1 MEKVEVVSK
10 AVKGSA
16 TERSRSGDIMSPIAR
31 TTKRFLDVVASIVG
45 LAVFSPVLLVIY
57 IAIKCEDHGK
67 AIFSQERV
75 GYHGEIFTLYKFR
88 SMITLAANPPCVRKG
103 INGLPM
109 WVVFCVNITWM
120 NCHNCGTYSK
130 ER

>member
-45 LAVFSPVLLVIY
+45 IGRFLPGTSG
-57 IAIKCEDHGK
+57 D
-67 AIFSQERV
+67 
-75 GYHGEIFTLYKFR
+75 LYR
-88 SMITLAANPPCVRKG
+88 
-103 INGLPM
+103 
-109 WVVFCVNITWM
+109 
-120 NCHNCGTYSK
+120 H
-130 ER
+130 

>member
-57 IAIKCEDHGK
+57 IAIKCEDHERP
-67 AIFSQERV
+67 FSARNV
-75 GYHGEIFTLYKFR
+75 WGI
-88 SMITLAANPPCVRKG
+88 MVRF
-103 INGLPM
+103 LRCTSSVP
-109 WVVFCVNITWM
+109 
-120 NCHNCGTYSK
+120 
-130 ER
+130 

>member
-67 AIFSQERV
+67 AIFSQENV
-75 GYHGEIFTLYKFR
+75 WGI
-88 SMITLAANPPCVRKG
+88 MVRF
-103 INGLPM
+103 LRCTSSVP
-109 WVVFCVNITWM
+109 
-120 NCHNCGTYSK
+120 
-130 ER
+130 

>member
-67 AIFSQERV
+67 AISARNV
-75 GYHGEIFTLYKFR
+75 WGI
-88 SMITLAANPPCVRKG
+88 MVRF
-103 INGLPM
+103 LRCTSSVP
-109 WVVFCVNITWM
+109 
-120 NCHNCGTYSK
+120 
-130 ER
+130 